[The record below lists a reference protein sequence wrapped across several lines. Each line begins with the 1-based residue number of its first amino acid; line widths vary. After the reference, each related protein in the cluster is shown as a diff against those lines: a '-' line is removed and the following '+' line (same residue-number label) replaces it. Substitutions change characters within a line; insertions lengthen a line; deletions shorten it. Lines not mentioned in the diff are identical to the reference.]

1 MILDRITDYGVGG
14 LYIWY
19 EAYLRMELSH
29 FLGRS
34 GVTCLVP
41 APQPIINWAL
51 PLRPFQATLWVCV
64 LSCLVLECLA
74 LACTRHCE
82 RAPATPTTTPTSTG
96 APLSPSWRQSLRF
109 GCATTLKLFLN
120 QSTSYVTTSYA
131 LRTILLA
138 SYMIDIILTT
148 VYGGGL
154 AAILTLPK
162 LEEAADSRQ
171 RLYEH
176 KLIWSATSHAWI
188 NMFDAGTADV
198 SDRFPYDN
206 TAITITLFTCRQFY
220 WD

>member
-1 MILDRITDYGVGG
+1 MGMVLDRTTDYGIGG
-14 LYIWY
+14 FYVWY
-19 EAYLRMELSH
+19 EAYLRMEMTL

-51 PLRPFQATLWVCV
+51 PLRPFQATLWLCV
-64 LSCLVLECLA
+64 MICLMLECLA
-74 LACTRHCE
+74 LTWTRKYEHSS
-82 RAPATPTTTPTSTG
+82 A
-96 APLSPSWRQSLRF
+96 SPNWKPSLYF
-109 GCATTLKLFLN
+109 GCVSTLKLFLN

-131 LRTILLA
+131 VRTVLLA

-171 RLYEH
+171 RLYNH
-176 KLIWSATSHAWI
+176 KLIWAATSHAWI
-188 NMFDAGTADV
+188 TIFDADSV
-198 SDRFPYDN
+198 EVR
-206 TAITITLFTCRQFY
+206 LV
-220 WD
+220 

>member
-1 MILDRITDYGVGG
+1 MVLDRTTDYGIGG
-14 LYIWY
+14 FYVWY
-19 EAYLRMELSH
+19 EAYLRMEMTL

-51 PLRPFQATLWVCV
+51 PLRPFQATLWLCV
-64 LSCLVLECLA
+64 MICLMLECLA
-74 LACTRHCE
+74 LTWTRKYEHSS
-82 RAPATPTTTPTSTG
+82 A
-96 APLSPSWRQSLRF
+96 SPNWKHSLYF
-109 GCATTLKLFLN
+109 GCVSTLKLFLN

-131 LRTILLA
+131 LRTVLLA

-171 RLYEH
+171 RLYNH
-176 KLIWSATSHAWI
+176 KLIWAATSHAWI
-188 NMFDAGTADV
+188 TIFDADSV
-198 SDRFPYDN
+198 EVR
-206 TAITITLFTCRQFY
+206 LV
-220 WD
+220 